1 MLYFCSLPQT
11 CLTLPDISAIQTSS
25 VMLQEYFSALIQL
38 IAGFGFAGL
47 IIILSVIFGRR
58 AKMGKGADVPYE
70 CGNVPEG
77 DGAPAFFSVKFY
89 LVAILFLVFD
99 LEVVFLY
106 PWALGFK
113 DFVLN
118 NGAAFGAMSVFI
130 AVLMIAYLYAVGKG
144 AVIWHRNPAPRSRG

>member
-1 MLYFCSLPQT
+1 
-11 CLTLPDISAIQTSS
+11 
-25 VMLQEYFSALIQL
+25 MLQEYFSALIQL

-47 IIILSVIFGRR
+47 IIVLSVIFGRR
-58 AKMGKGADVPYE
+58 AKMGQGADVPYE
-70 CGNVPEG
+70 CGNVPDG

-118 NGAAFGAMSVFI
+118 NGAAFGAMTVFI